1 MLLLLFVYDILL
13 LCVVHHNTHLC
24 MNQAHL
30 MTTPA
35 TFTERAHRDRI
46 KQRCIKS
53 YSASKKHVIVDYV
66 IVDYEEGKVIIIY
79 D

>member
-1 MLLLLFVYDILL
+1 
-13 LCVVHHNTHLC
+13 

-35 TFTERAHRDRI
+35 TFTERAHRDKI